1 MLPPPVP
8 TGRPDPLANGNGYGA
23 RLRAW
28 RKAHPRLT
36 IAGGVALGLVLL
48 YILAGGAL
56 AAHLIAGRA
65 TEKLGRPLTIG
76 SGHGGLG
83 AIVLDNVALAGAD
96 GQPPLLTVKEVRI
109 PWGAALGMHSEVRV
123 DGLRIAAVQGGAAD
137 NVSTIV
143 DKLRGR
149 GRGKAQPAPG
159 GDSEGGGGG
168 TSSSVPDVVITNGAL
183 DARDDGKHLAVK
195 IASFDA
201 ELRPGTKLAVRLRG
215 VKGELAIGAEGQGPS
230 FAAAEIDVQTPL
242 AGLRPK
248 GVPSLRVNAG
258 RASPL
263 PTLSLT
269 GITGVIAPPPA
280 GVSGPS
286 DGLIIDLRGSYG
298 GAKEVLWTAK
308 GHADLE
314 KGTGKLALLA
324 EQFSLGRIRDVL
336 PPSVLTPENTTLDA
350 ALNLSWVGDA
360 VRFGGELA
368 VVGLSVQSESLATEA
383 VENVSL
389 RLKLAGTAYP
399 VGRRVE
405 LDLLEGKVRDITAR
419 LSGSLA
425 MPEGVFRFANGKKLD
440 VIPQIALKFTV
451 PKVSCAKLLTSI
463 PPALIPHLQGFVMQG
478 NFTADVGTSIDFANL
493 DALDLTGKIGIDGC
507 KVVKAPPEVLAL
519 DGKQPGKQSLVVFV
533 EVPRKFGEVAKKQGP
548 TAIDQPD
555 TLSVVVGPDNPDFVP
570 YEEISPYLVGSIMT
584 TEDNGFFKHRGWV
597 SSQFKS
603 ALRKNLERGGFR
615 LGASSITMQ
624 MTKNVLLTREK
635 TLSRKLQ
642 ELFLVWYIEQNLS
655 KERILELYFNA
666 IEFGPRIY
674 GIGTATRH
682 YFGKKPADLT
692 PLEAAFFSSIL
703 PSPKRRYIQYCH
715 GAPLPQWDKYI
726 HRIMAKTHE
735 RGRLTDDEYNAYAV
749 QTLAFDRKEATFTE
763 KQCLEWVKAMA
774 PKPEPEAPP
783 DMEDLGGE
791 GDAGFAGSKRL
802 KKLFTPATRRT
813 PAGKTPA
820 GGKAAAP
827 PGKTSAALVKTAGD
841 KPVAER
847 AQQ

>member
-1 MLPPPVP
+1 
-8 TGRPDPLANGNGYGA
+8 
-23 RLRAW
+23 
-28 RKAHPRLT
+28 
-36 IAGGVALGLVLL
+36 
-48 YILAGGAL
+48 
-56 AAHLIAGRA
+56 
-65 TEKLGRPLTIG
+65 
-76 SGHGGLG
+76 
-83 AIVLDNVALAGAD
+83 
-96 GQPPLLTVKEVRI
+96 
-109 PWGAALGMHSEVRV
+109 
-123 DGLRIAAVQGGAAD
+123 
-137 NVSTIV
+137 
-143 DKLRGR
+143 
-149 GRGKAQPAPG
+149 
-159 GDSEGGGGG
+159 
-168 TSSSVPDVVITNGAL
+168 
-183 DARDDGKHLAVK
+183 
-195 IASFDA
+195 
-201 ELRPGTKLAVRLRG
+201 
-215 VKGELAIGAEGQGPS
+215 
-230 FAAAEIDVQTPL
+230 VQTPL

-248 GVPSLRVNAG
+248 GVPALRVNAG

-280 GVSGPS
+280 GVPGPT

-298 GAKEVLWTAK
+298 GAKETLWTAK
-308 GHADLE
+308 GHADLD
-314 KGTGKLALLA
+314 KGVGKLALRA

-350 ALNLSWVGDA
+350 ALVLSWVGDA

-368 VVGLSVQSESLATEA
+368 VVGLSVHSESLAA
-383 VENVSL
+383 DPVENVSVG
-389 RLKLAGTAYP
+389 LKLAGTAYP
-399 VGRRVE
+399 VARRVE

-425 MPEGVFRFANGKKLD
+425 MPAGTFRFSNGKKLD

-451 PKVSCAKLLTSI
+451 PKVSCAKLLTSV
-463 PPALIPHLQGFVMQG
+463 PPALIPHLQGFVLQG
-478 NFTADVGTSIDFANL
+478 NFTADVGTNIDFANL
-493 DALDLTGKIGIDGC
+493 DALDLTGKIAIDGC

-519 DGKQPGKQSLVVFV
+519 DGKQPGKQSLVVNV
-533 EVPRKFGEVAKKQGP
+533 EVPRKFGEMVPKKLGP
-548 TAIDQPD
+548 AASDQPD
-555 TLSVVVGPDNPDFVP
+555 ILSVVVGPDNPDFVP

-674 GIGTATRH
+674 GIGAATRH

-715 GAPLPQWDKYI
+715 GAPLAQWDKYI

-813 PAGKTPA
+813 PGGKGPA

-827 PGKTSAALVKTAGD
+827 GKTSAALEKPAGD
-841 KPVAER
+841 KPVAAR

>member
-1 MLPPPVP
+1 L
-8 TGRPDPLANGNGYGA
+8 L
-23 RLRAW
+23 AW

-36 IAGGVALGLVLL
+36 IAGGLVLGLVLL
-48 YILAGGAL
+48 YTLAGGAL
-56 AAHLIAGRA
+56 AANLIASRA
-65 TEKLGRPLTIG
+65 SERLGRPLTIG

-83 AIVLDNVALAGAD
+83 AIVLNDIALAGAD

-109 PWGAALGMHSEVRV
+109 PWGAALGMRSEVRV
-123 DGLRIAAVQGGAAD
+123 NGLRIAAVQGGAAD
-137 NVSTIV
+137 NVSTIIER
-143 DKLRGR
+143 LR
-149 GRGKAQPAPG
+149 GRGKAKAQGSDGASEAG
-159 GDSEGGGGG
+159 GSSSSPSSSSS
-168 TSSSVPDVVITNGAL
+168 SSSVPDVVITNGVL
-183 DARDDGKHLAVK
+183 EARDEGKHLAVK

-201 ELRPGTKLAVRLRG
+201 ELRPGVKLALHLRG
-215 VKGELAIGAEGQGPS
+215 VKGELALGADGQGPS
-230 FAAAEIDVQTPL
+230 FGAAEIDVLTPL
-242 AGLRPK
+242 VGLRPK
-248 GVPSLRVNAG
+248 GVPALRVNAG

-263 PTLSLT
+263 PSLSLT
-269 GITGVIAPPPA
+269 GITGVIAPPPE
-280 GVSGPS
+280 GVPGPRE
-286 DGLIIDLRGSYG
+286 GLIIDLRGSYG
-298 GAKEVLWTAK
+298 GANETLWTAK
-308 GHADLE
+308 GQADLD
-314 KGTGKLALLA
+314 KGTGKLALRA

-368 VVGLSVQSESLATEA
+368 VVGLSLNADSIASDP
-383 VENVSL
+383 VENVSVA
-389 RLKLAGTAYP
+389 LKLVGTAYP
-399 VGRRVE
+399 IARRLE
-405 LDLLEGKVRDITAR
+405 LDVLEGRVRDITAR
-419 LSGSLA
+419 LSGILA
-425 MPEGVFRFANGKKLD
+425 MPAGTFRFTNGKKLD

-451 PKVSCAKLLTSI
+451 PKMSCAKLLTSV
-463 PPALIPHLQGFVMQG
+463 PPALIPHLQGFVLQG
-478 NFTADVGTSIDFANL
+478 NFTADVGTNIDFANL

-519 DGKQPGKQSLVVFV
+519 DGKQQGKQSLVVNV
-533 EVPRKFGEVAKKQGP
+533 EVPRKLGDMLKKP
-548 TAIDQPD
+548 SAAASDEPD
-555 TLSVVVGPDNPDFVP
+555 ILSVVIGPDNPDFVT

-642 ELFLVWYIEQNLS
+642 ELFLVWYIEQNLP

-674 GIGTATRH
+674 GIGAASRH

-692 PLEAAFFSSIL
+692 PLEGAFFSSIL

-715 GAPLPQWDKYI
+715 GAPLAQWDKYI
-726 HRIMAKTHE
+726 HRILAKSHE
-735 RGRLTDDEYNAYAV
+735 RGRLTDDEYNAYAT
-749 QTLAFDRKEATFTE
+749 QTLTFDRKEATFTE
-763 KQCLEWVKAMA
+763 KQCLDWVKAMA

-791 GDAGFAGSKRL
+791 GDGGLPGGQRL
-802 KKLFTPATRRT
+802 RKLFTTKRT
-813 PAGKTPA
+813 TAPAGKGA
-820 GGKAAAP
+820 AAGKAA
-827 PGKTSAALVKTAGD
+827 PGKGAAVVKTAGD
-841 KPVAER
+841 KPFAAR